1 MNIGKS
7 ARQALGRFEPVAIKL
22 YRDRF
27 IDVDA
32 LAVSVSAAAP
42 SSKRVLEIGCG
53 DGAVA
58 AAIRRALPSS
68 ELLGIDPGAARPG
81 AFYDAD
87 RSGVEFRAISTQE
100 LLAES
105 PQPFDLVVVCDVL
118 HHVADSDRGPLLHD
132 AAALTA
138 PGGTLA
144 VKEWERIRGP
154 GFYPAYLTDRWI
166 SGDKTVRYMPRAE
179 LAALVDDATPGWET
193 TGEARIPPR
202 RANLLLTRRRPA

>member
-1 MNIGKS
+1 LNVGKS
-7 ARQALGRFEPVAIKL
+7 ARHALGRFEPVAIKL
-22 YRDRF
+22 YRNRF

-32 LAVSVSAAAP
+32 LAVSISAAAP
-42 SSKRVLEIGCG
+42 GSKRVLEIGCG

-58 AAIRRALPSS
+58 AAIRHTQPSS

-81 AFYDAD
+81 AFYDAA
-87 RSGVEFRAISTQE
+87 REGAQFRAISTRQ

-118 HHVADSDRGPLLHD
+118 HHVADPDRRPLLLD

-144 VKEWERIRGP
+144 VKEWERIRGA

-179 LAALVDDATPGWET
+179 LAGLVEDATPGWET
-193 TGEARIPPR
+193 TCEARIPPR

>member
-1 MNIGKS
+1 VNLGKS
-7 ARQALGRFEPVAIKL
+7 ARAALGRFEPVAIKI

-42 SSKRVLEIGCG
+42 ASKRVLEIGCG

-58 AAIRRALPSS
+58 AAIRRRLPSS
-68 ELLGIDPGAARPG
+68 QLLGIDPGAARPG

-87 RSGVEFRAISTQE
+87 RGGVEFRAISTQQ
-100 LLAES
+100 LLEES

-118 HHVADSDRGPLLHD
+118 HHVADPDRRPLLHD
-132 AAALTA
+132 AATLTA

-144 VKEWERIRGP
+144 VKEWERTRGP
-154 GFYPAYLTDRWI
+154 RLDPAYLADRWI
-166 SGDKTVRYMPRAE
+166 SGDKTVRFMPRPE
-179 LAALVDDATPGWET
+179 LTNLVEDATPGWET
-193 TGEARIPPR
+193 TCEARIPPR
-202 RANLLLTRRRPA
+202 RANLLLTRRRPG